1 MKRKQWLSMALA
13 CCMAAGSHTAVF
25 AQENEETVE
34 LTALISK
41 HSLTKDVNEMEW
53 LTELEAQNGVAVA
66 DYGRL
71 GSEEE
76 RYVCW
81 RRYPRYPF

>member
-13 CCMAAGSHTAVF
+13 CCMAAGSQTAVF

-41 HSLTKDVNEMEW
+41 HSLTKDVNEMR
-53 LTELEAQNGVAVA
+53 T
-66 DYGRL
+66 
-71 GSEEE
+71 
-76 RYVCW
+76 
-81 RRYPRYPF
+81 

>member
-34 LTALISK
+34 LT
-41 HSLTKDVNEMEW
+41 
-53 LTELEAQNGVAVA
+53 GVADRA
-66 DYGRL
+66 
-71 GSEEE
+71 
-76 RYVCW
+76 
-81 RRYPRYPF
+81 

>member
-13 CCMAAGSHTAVF
+13 CCMAAGSQTPAF

-53 LTELEAQNGVAVA
+53 LTELEAQNGVSVEWLRM
-66 DYGRL
+66 Y
-71 GSEEE
+71 
-76 RYVCW
+76 
-81 RRYPRYPF
+81 RRTM